1 LLVVLAIL
9 ATASP
14 AAAAKKPKGDE
25 KPKDG
30 GKPAAAAPAAGA
42 ASSEKPFTEWSK
54 LTKDAEK
61 SAGFFTLWKKRDNLY
76 IEIPKNQLDQPFLYV
91 VSMARGIG
99 SNFVLGGLPIDDRML
114 QFERHGDRVL
124 LVQVNTAFESPRG
137 TPIDKARDLSI
148 PNSIVQSFKIESE
161 NDDSKSVMVDLGSL
175 LLSD

>member
-1 LLVVLAIL
+1 RSVPACGQGCCSAPAVPPRRPRPVADHHLRSAPTMRFPVLHRLLVVLALL

-14 AAAAKKPKGDE
+14 AAAAKKPKGDD
-25 KPKDG
+25 KPHHG
-30 GKPAAAAPAAGA
+30 RKPPAAAPAAGA

-76 IEIPKNQLDQPFLYV
+76 LEIPKNQLDQPFLYV

-114 QFERHGDRVL
+114 QFE
-124 LVQVNTAFESPRG
+124 
-137 TPIDKARDLSI
+137 
-148 PNSIVQSFKIESE
+148 
-161 NDDSKSVMVDLGSL
+161 
-175 LLSD
+175 